1 MRLTKKLLSLAIC
14 SATGL
19 APTLVVAQDQQ
30 VEEIV
35 VQGMRSSIESAQD
48 LKRTADTV
56 KDVITASDIGALP
69 DKSVTEALQRIPGV
83 TIERFA
89 SSDDPKHYADEGTGV
104 LVRGLDRVR
113 SEINGRDA
121 FSANPWGGLS
131 YEDFP
136 AELLGAVE
144 VVKNQTADLIS
155 GGIAGTVN
163 LITRKPF
170 DSNDRIVSFS
180 AKANYGDFREEVTP
194 SFSALFSD
202 SWETS
207 AGRFGFLIA
216 GSQSE
221 HQSRGDG
228 VGLGNFHSRGDS
240 FIPVTDQWGT
250 VVGVDPSSPVD
261 GPALPG
267 QEAGSIWH
275 VPVAIHMSTAEN
287 DRERTGFTTS
297 LQWANTDD
305 TIVATLEHINS
316 EASLE
321 WNERQIGQGAQG
333 FRGFMGS
340 SQNWSEDVENGY
352 PLTTDSDGY
361 ITSGIAL
368 GVSPETPFFYR
379 SRWNYN
385 ENTVEDTSFNLV
397 LRPTDRLT
405 LELDYQHIDSEKVVH
420 NYSMSGQT

>member
-1 MRLTKKLLSLAIC
+1 MRFTKRLLSLAIC

-19 APTLVVAQDQQ
+19 APTIVAAQQ
-30 VEEIV
+30 QNQPVEEIV
-35 VQGMRSSIESAQD
+35 AQGMRSSIENAQH
-48 LKRTADTV
+48 LKRNADTV

-170 DSNDRIVSFS
+170 DSDDRVISFT
-180 AKANYGDFREEVTP
+180 AKAHYGDFREEVTP
-194 SFSALFSD
+194 SFSGLFSD

-207 AGRFGFLIA
+207 AGKFEIGRA
-216 GSQSE
+216 SCSE
-221 HQSRGDG
+221 
-228 VGLGNFHSRGDS
+228 
-240 FIPVTDQWGT
+240 W
-250 VVGVDPSSPVD
+250 
-261 GPALPG
+261 
-267 QEAGSIWH
+267 W
-275 VPVAIHMSTAEN
+275 
-287 DRERTGFTTS
+287 
-297 LQWANTDD
+297 
-305 TIVATLEHINS
+305 
-316 EASLE
+316 
-321 WNERQIGQGAQG
+321 
-333 FRGFMGS
+333 
-340 SQNWSEDVENGY
+340 
-352 PLTTDSDGY
+352 
-361 ITSGIAL
+361 
-368 GVSPETPFFYR
+368 
-379 SRWNYN
+379 
-385 ENTVEDTSFNLV
+385 
-397 LRPTDRLT
+397 
-405 LELDYQHIDSEKVVH
+405 
-420 NYSMSGQT
+420 

>member
-1 MRLTKKLLSLAIC
+1 KRLLSLAIC

-19 APTLVVAQDQQ
+19 APTIVAAQQ
-30 VEEIV
+30 QNQPVEEIV
-35 VQGMRSSIESAQD
+35 VQGMRSSIENAQD
-48 LKRTADTV
+48 LKRNADTV

-170 DSNDRIVSFS
+170 DSNERLIAFS
-180 AKANYGDFREEVTP
+180 AKANYGDYREEATP

-202 SWETS
+202 SWETDV
-207 AGRFGFLIA
+207 GRFGFLIA
-216 GSQSE
+216 G
-221 HQSRGDG
+221 
-228 VGLGNFHSRGDS
+228 
-240 FIPVTDQWGT
+240 
-250 VVGVDPSSPVD
+250 
-261 GPALPG
+261 
-267 QEAGSIWH
+267 
-275 VPVAIHMSTAEN
+275 
-287 DRERTGFTTS
+287 
-297 LQWANTDD
+297 
-305 TIVATLEHINS
+305 
-316 EASLE
+316 
-321 WNERQIGQGAQG
+321 
-333 FRGFMGS
+333 
-340 SQNWSEDVENGY
+340 
-352 PLTTDSDGY
+352 
-361 ITSGIAL
+361 
-368 GVSPETPFFYR
+368 
-379 SRWNYN
+379 
-385 ENTVEDTSFNLV
+385 
-397 LRPTDRLT
+397 
-405 LELDYQHIDSEKVVH
+405 
-420 NYSMSGQT
+420 